1 MVNRRKEGAKLS
13 RELDFS
19 PASDASLRNKVFKHI
34 KSQIINGA
42 YGPGDT
48 LLESRLADELGVS
61 RTPIRE
67 AIRLLEMEGLVET
80 TTKKGAVVLGI
91 SQKDVEDIYAI
102 RQLVE
107 GLAARWAAE
116 RLTPPELKELQ
127 KIYELMEFYAQKH
140 DVEEV
145 AELDNKFHQLIY
157 EAAGSK
163 ILYLTLHNLHQFVQL
178 ARLKSLSVQNR
189 LPQTLAEHH
198 AILEAFQVKDGAA
211 AEKALAEH
219 VRMAYLNIHRQQS

>member
-1 MVNRRKEGAKLS
+1 MS
-13 RELDFS
+13 RDIDFS
-19 PASDASLRNKVFKHI
+19 HAADASLRNKVFKYI

-48 LLESRLADELGVS
+48 LLESKLADELGVS

-67 AIRLLEMEGLVET
+67 AIRLLELEGLVET

-91 SQKDVEDIYAI
+91 SPKDVEDIYAI

-107 GLAARWAAE
+107 GLAARWAAG
-116 RLTPPELKELQ
+116 RITPGELKELQ
-127 KIYELMEFYAQKH
+127 KIHELMEFYAQKQN
-140 DVEEV
+140 VEEI
-145 AELDNKFHQLIY
+145 AEQDNRFHQLIY
-157 EAAGSK
+157 EIAGSK

-178 ARLKSLSVQNR
+178 ARLKSLSVHNR

-198 AILEAFQVKDGAA
+198 AILEAFQSRDADA
-211 AEKALAEH
+211 AEKALSHH
-219 VRMAYLNIHRQQS
+219 VKMAYLNIRQQQDQPAQ

>member
-1 MVNRRKEGAKLS
+1 MS
-13 RELDFS
+13 RDHDFS
-19 PASDASLRNKVFKHI
+19 PASEASLRNKVFKHI

-48 LLESRLADELGVS
+48 LLESKLTDELGVS

-80 TTKKGAVVLGI
+80 TAKKGAVVLGI
-91 SQKDVEDIYAI
+91 SQQDVEDIYAI

-116 RLTPPELKELQ
+116 RLTPAELKELQ
-127 KIYELMEFYAQKH
+127 KIYELMEFYAHKH
-140 DVEEV
+140 DIEEI

-157 EAAGSK
+157 EVAGSK
-163 ILYLTLHNLHQFVQL
+163 ILYLTLRNLHQYVQL
-178 ARLKSLSVQNR
+178 ARLKSLSMENR
-189 LPQTLAEHH
+189 LPHTLAEHH
-198 AILEAFQVKDGAA
+198 AILEAFQAKDPAA
-211 AEKALAEH
+211 AEKALAAH
-219 VRMAYLNIHRQQS
+219 VRNAYINIHEQIDQSDKQ

>member
-1 MVNRRKEGAKLS
+1 LS
-13 RELDFS
+13 REYDFS
-19 PASDASLRNKVFKHI
+19 HASDASLRNKVFKYI
-34 KSQIINGA
+34 KTQIINGA

-48 LLESRLADELGVS
+48 LLESKLSDELGVS

-91 SQKDVEDIYAI
+91 SPKDVEDIYAI

-116 RLTPPELKELQ
+116 RLTDHELKELQ

-140 DVEEV
+140 DVEEM
-145 AELDNKFHQLIY
+145 AELDNRFHQMIY
-157 EAAGSK
+157 EIAGSK
-163 ILYLTLHNLHQFVQL
+163 ILYLTLHNLHQYVQL

-198 AILEAFQVKDGAA
+198 AILEAFRGKDADT
-211 AEKALAEH
+211 AEKAMADH
-219 VRMAYLNIHRQQS
+219 VKMAYLNIQRHRDNPGDR

>member
-1 MVNRRKEGAKLS
+1 MS
-13 RELDFS
+13 REIDFS
-19 PASDASLRNKVFKHI
+19 PTSDASLRNKVFNYI

-42 YGPGDT
+42 YGPGET

-80 TTKKGAVVLGI
+80 TTKKGATVLGI
-91 SQKDVEDIYAI
+91 SKQDVEDIYMI

-116 RLTPPELKELQ
+116 RLTAAELKELQ
-127 KIYELMEFYAQKH
+127 KTHELMEFYAQKH
-140 DVEEV
+140 EVEEI
-145 AELDNKFHQLIY
+145 AELDNKFHQMIY

-163 ILYLTLHNLHQFVQL
+163 ILYLTLHNLHQYVQI

-198 AILEAFQVKDGAA
+198 AVIKAFETKDASQ

-219 VRMAYLNIHRQQS
+219 VRKAYANIHRQLSGEPAGK

>member
-1 MVNRRKEGAKLS
+1 MS
-13 RELDFS
+13 RDHDFS

-48 LLESRLADELGVS
+48 LLESKLADELGVS

-80 TTKKGAVVLGI
+80 TAKKGAVVLGI
-91 SQKDVEDIYAI
+91 SPQDVEDIYAI

-116 RLTPPELKELQ
+116 RLTPAELKELQ
-127 KIYELMEFYAQKH
+127 KIYELMEFYAHKH
-140 DVEEV
+140 DIEEI

-157 EAAGSK
+157 EVAGSK
-163 ILYLTLHNLHQFVQL
+163 ILYLTLRNLHQYVQM
-178 ARLKSLSVQNR
+178 ARLKSLSMENR
-189 LPQTLAEHH
+189 LPHTLAEHH
-198 AILEAFQVKDGAA
+198 AILEAFQAKDPVA
-211 AEKALAEH
+211 AEQALSAH
-219 VRMAYLNIHRQQS
+219 VRNAYINIHEQIDLASKQ